1 MDSARTSTGAVGHLW
16 DTRDELLLLRGATG
30 LLGVPDEARRHEED
44 DGDEDDEEGVLAQQQ
59 QRLVERLTV
68 DTLLTPQSSPTPQPG
83 GAGEEAPNRV
93 LWVGNLGRDVREA
106 DLRALFAPYGT
117 VEGVRVLGRK
127 RCGFVTYGDVAGAAV
142 ARGAVDGQ
150 TLGGRTVHVHFGRG
164 QQQQEQAQATKGREP
179 GTSSA
184 QRREAQR
191 ERRARSAH
199 ALSVVDD
206 GGDRGRGAAATTTVF
221 GCSRAVWVGNVGDD
235 VTDDEFVAF
244 VAQFGRVETTKL
256 LRQKRCGFA
265 NYCCAADAARAV
277 RDMAGRRLGA
287 AAIKVNFAQPRAA
300 HRRRRRHRKAAAED
314 AERHTAQGQCRR
326 CARCAQT
333 VTCTPCGH
341 AVCEQCWN
349 ETAHSTCPACLRPV
363 HGFVHPTHVL
373 SLLALLCFFFSPL
386 PVACCDQR

>member
-1 MDSARTSTGAVGHLW
+1 MDSGDTSAGAAGHVW
-16 DTRDELLLLRGATG
+16 DAQEELLMQRGATA
-30 LLGVPDEARRHEED
+30 LLCMPDGGRAHEEEEEEEEED
-44 DGDEDDEEGVLAQQQ
+44 DDEGALAQ

-68 DTLLTPQSSPTPQPG
+68 DTLLTPQSSPTPQQLGSGSGG
-83 GAGEEAPNRV
+83 GAGAEAPNRV
-93 LWVGNLGRDVREA
+93 LWVGNLARDVREA
-106 DLRALFAPYGT
+106 DLRALFAPFGT

-150 TLGGRTVHVHFGRG
+150 TLGGRTVHVHFGRR
-164 QQQQEQAQATKGREP
+164 QQQPQEERESGKAR
-179 GTSSA
+179 GTDARGA
-184 QRREAQR
+184 QRKEEQR
-191 ERRARSAH
+191 ERRAWSAH

-206 GGDRGRGAAATTTVF
+206 DSDRGHGAAAATTAF

-265 NYCCAADAARAV
+265 NYCCAADADRAV
-277 RDMAGRRLGA
+277 RDMAGRRLGVS
-287 AAIKVNFAQPRAA
+287 AIKVNFAQPRAA
-300 HRRRRRHRKAAAED
+300 HRRRRRHRKGGTGDTEP
-314 AERHTAQGQCRR
+314 RTAPGQCHR

-341 AVCEQCWN
+341 AVCEQCWS
-349 ETAHSTCPACLRPV
+349 EAAHDTCPACLRPV
-363 HGFVHPTHVL
+363 HGFASTHL
-373 SLLALLCFFFSPL
+373 HTCFDAFFT
-386 PVACCDQR
+386 V